1 MLNQYLNKIERK
13 FRKFAISNLMLYIV
27 LGMAVVWIA
36 NPILSAN
43 PNNTVSLYQLLYF
56 DRDKILHGEV
66 WRVISFIFMPPSTIF
81 IILTPIILYFYW
93 FMGSSLESQW
103 GAFKLNVFYFTGI
116 IGCIAA
122 GFIIGFATNEY
133 LNLSLFLAFAILF
146 PNAQLLAFYII
157 PIKAKWLALIDGII
171 IIYDFIK
178 GSFDT
183 RIFIIL
189 SIINIIIFFGKDFFS
204 MFYYLIRRLKYRHI
218 KKIK

>member
-36 NPILSAN
+36 DLILSAN
-43 PNNTVSLYQLLYF
+43 PNNTVNLYQLLYF
-56 DRDKILHGEV
+56 DRDKILQGEV
-66 WRVISFIFMPPSTIF
+66 WRVISFIFMPPSTIL

-103 GAFKLNVFYFTGI
+103 GAFKFNVFYFTGI

-146 PNAQLLAFYII
+146 PNAQLLAFYVI

-204 MFYYLIRRLKYRHI
+204 MIYYLIRRLKYRHI

>member
-146 PNAQLLAFYII
+146 PNAQLLAFYVI

>member
-36 NPILSAN
+36 DLILSAN
-43 PNNTVSLYQLLYF
+43 PNNTVNLYQLLCF
-56 DRDKILHGEV
+56 DRDKILQGEV
-66 WRVISFIFMPPSTIF
+66 WRVISFIFMPPSTIL

-103 GAFKLNVFYFTGI
+103 GAFKFNVFYFTGI

-146 PNAQLLAFYII
+146 PNAQLLAFYVI

-178 GSFDT
+178 GSFDI

-204 MFYYLIRRLKYRHI
+204 MMYYLIRRLKYRHI

>member
-36 NPILSAN
+36 DLILSAN
-43 PNNTVSLYQLLYF
+43 PNNTVNLYQLLYF
-56 DRDKILHGEV
+56 DRDKILQGEV
-66 WRVISFIFMPPSTIF
+66 WRVISFIFMPPSTIL

-103 GAFKLNVFYFTGI
+103 GAFKFNVFYFTGI

-122 GFIIGFATNEY
+122 GFVIGFATNDY

-146 PNAQLLAFYII
+146 PNAQLLAFYVI

-183 RIFIIL
+183 RVFIIL

-204 MFYYLIRRLKYRHI
+204 MMYYLIRRLKYRHI

>member
-13 FRKFAISNLMLYIV
+13 CRKIAIPNLMLYIV

-36 NPILSAN
+36 NLILSTN
-43 PNNTVSLYQLLYF
+43 PNNTVNLYELIYF

-66 WRVISFIFMPPSTIF
+66 WRVISFVFMPPSTLF
-81 IILTPIILYFYW
+81 ILIPIILYFYW
-93 FMGSSLESQW
+93 FMGSSLEYKW
-103 GAFKLNVFYFTGI
+103 GSFKFNVFYFTGI

-122 GFIIGFATNEY
+122 GFIFGYATNYY
-133 LNLSLFLAFAILF
+133 LDLSLFLAFAILF
-146 PNAQLLAFYII
+146 PNEQLLAFFVI
-157 PIKAKWLALIDGII
+157 PIKAKWLALIDGILLL
-171 IIYDFIK
+171 YDFIK
-178 GSFDT
+178 GSNTT

-204 MFYYLIRRLKYRHI
+204 MIYYMIRRFKYRHI

>member
-146 PNAQLLAFYII
+146 PNAQLLAFYVI

-171 IIYDFIK
+171 IIYDFIN

-204 MFYYLIRRLKYRHI
+204 MIYYLIRRLKYRHI

>member
-103 GAFKLNVFYFTGI
+103 GAFKLNVFCFTGI

-146 PNAQLLAFYII
+146 PNAQLLAFYVI
-157 PIKAKWLALIDGII
+157 PIKAKWLALIDGLI

-204 MFYYLIRRLKYRHI
+204 MIYYLIRRLKYRHI

>member
-36 NPILSAN
+36 DLILSAN
-43 PNNTVSLYQLLYF
+43 PNNTVNLYQLLYF
-56 DRDKILHGEV
+56 DRDKILQGEV
-66 WRVISFIFMPPSTIF
+66 WRVISFIFMPPSTII

-103 GAFKLNVFYFTGI
+103 GAFKFNVFYFTGI

-146 PNAQLLAFYII
+146 PNAQLLAFYVI

-178 GSFDT
+178 GSFDI
-183 RIFIIL
+183 RVFIIL

-204 MFYYLIRRLKYRHI
+204 MMYYLIRRLKYRHI

>member
-146 PNAQLLAFYII
+146 PNAQLLAFYVI

-204 MFYYLIRRLKYRHI
+204 MIYYLIRRLKYRHI

>member
-146 PNAQLLAFYII
+146 PNAQLLAFYVI
-157 PIKAKWLALIDGII
+157 PIKAKLLALIDGLI

-204 MFYYLIRRLKYRHI
+204 MIYYLIRRLKYRHI

>member
-36 NPILSAN
+36 DLILSAN
-43 PNNTVSLYQLLYF
+43 PNNTVNLYQLLYF
-56 DRDKILHGEV
+56 DRDKILQGEV
-66 WRVISFIFMPPSTIF
+66 WRVISFIFMPPSTIL

-103 GAFKLNVFYFTGI
+103 GAFKFNVFYFTGI

-146 PNAQLLAFYII
+146 PNAQLLAFYVI

-178 GSFDT
+178 GSFDI
-183 RIFIIL
+183 RVFIIL

-204 MFYYLIRRLKYRHI
+204 MMYYLIRRLKYRHI

>member
-13 FRKFAISNLMLYIV
+13 CRKIAIPNLMLYIV

-36 NPILSAN
+36 NLILSTN
-43 PNNTVSLYQLLYF
+43 HNNSVNLYELIYF
-56 DRDKILHGEV
+56 DRYKILHGEV
-66 WRVISFIFMPPSTIF
+66 WRVISFVFMPPSTLF
-81 IILTPIILYFYW
+81 ILIPIILYFYW
-93 FMGSSLESQW
+93 FMGSSLEYKW
-103 GAFKLNVFYFTGI
+103 GAFKFNVFYFTGI

-122 GFIIGFATNEY
+122 GFIMGYATNEY
-133 LNLSLFLAFAILF
+133 LDLSLFLAFAILF
-146 PNAQLLAFYII
+146 PNEQLLAFFVI

-171 IIYDFIK
+171 LLYDFIT
-178 GSFDT
+178 GSGTT

-204 MFYYLIRRLKYRHI
+204 MIYYMIRRFKYRHI

>member
-146 PNAQLLAFYII
+146 PNAQLLAFYVI
-157 PIKAKWLALIDGII
+157 PIKAKWLALIDGLI

-204 MFYYLIRRLKYRHI
+204 MIYYLIRRLKYRHI

>member
-13 FRKFAISNLMLYIV
+13 CRKIAIPNLMLYIV

-36 NPILSAN
+36 NLILSTN
-43 PNNTVSLYQLLYF
+43 PNNTVNLYELIYF

-66 WRVISFIFMPPSTIF
+66 WRVISFVFMPPSTLF
-81 IILTPIILYFYW
+81 ILIPIILYFYW
-93 FMGSSLESQW
+93 FMGSSLEYKW
-103 GAFKLNVFYFTGI
+103 GSFKFNVFYFTGI

-122 GFIIGFATNEY
+122 GFILGYATNYY
-133 LNLSLFLAFAILF
+133 LDLSLFLAFAILF
-146 PNAQLLAFYII
+146 PNEQLLAFFVI
-157 PIKAKWLALIDGII
+157 PIKAKWLALIDGILLL
-171 IIYDFIK
+171 YDFIK
-178 GSFDT
+178 GSNTT

-204 MFYYLIRRLKYRHI
+204 MIYYMVRRFKYRHI